1 MRKNSESKGFTES
14 EKNSAQMKKDAPNKL
29 KSLIRNQKIEAGYKN
44 SDREI
49 THDKVEEL
57 VDFLRAHQAEYA
69 VETIDLI
76 LNALT
81 ILEQHPEIGRLVQ
94 HHFRELIIS
103 RGKKGYVA
111 LYEYD
116 QKSDVVLVLAIRH
129 QREAGYH

>member
-1 MRKNSESKGFTES
+1 MTRWLVSVDA
-14 EKNSAQMKKDAPNKL
+14 AQDL
-29 KSLIRNQKIEAGYKN
+29 
-44 SDREI
+44 
-49 THDKVEEL
+49 EEL

-94 HHFRELIIS
+94 HNFRELIIS
-103 RGKKGYVA
+103 RGKTGYVA

-116 QKSDVVLVLAIRH
+116 EVSDVVLILAIRH

>member
-1 MRKNSESKGFTES
+1 MTRWLVSVDA
-14 EKNSAQMKKDAPNKL
+14 AQDL
-29 KSLIRNQKIEAGYKN
+29 
-44 SDREI
+44 
-49 THDKVEEL
+49 EEL

-94 HHFRELIIS
+94 NNFRELIIS
-103 RGKKGYVA
+103 RGKTGYVA

-116 QKSDVVLVLAIRH
+116 EAADMVLVLAIRH